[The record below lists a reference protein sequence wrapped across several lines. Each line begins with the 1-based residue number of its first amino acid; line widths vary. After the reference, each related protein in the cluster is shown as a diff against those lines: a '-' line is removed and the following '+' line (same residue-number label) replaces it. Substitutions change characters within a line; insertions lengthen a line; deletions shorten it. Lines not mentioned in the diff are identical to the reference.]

1 MANDK
6 VDILAI
12 GVHPDDVELSC
23 AGTLLKQIHSGHTAA
38 VVDLT
43 KGELGTRGS
52 ATTRIAEADAAAKIM
67 GITHRMNLGMRD
79 GYFQHNEHNINKII
93 SAIRRFRPK
102 VVLANAVR
110 DRHPD
115 HGRASKLIADA
126 CYYSGLAKISTTYN
140 RQAQEKW
147 RPDAVYH
154 YIQDYSLKP
163 DLIVDVSGFESQKL
177 KAIMAYKTQFFDPN
191 SAEPNTPISS
201 QAFMDILMTRMQEW
215 GRLIGVSHAEA
226 YTCARPIG
234 TSNLLSLL

>member
-1 MANDK
+1 MSIDK

-23 AGTLLKQIHSGHTAA
+23 AATLIKHIENGHTAA

-52 ATTRIAEADAAAKIM
+52 ATTRMSEADAAAEII
-67 GITHRMNLGMRD
+67 GIKYRMNLGMRD
-79 GYFQHNEHNINKII
+79 GYFQHNETNVNKII

-102 VVLANAVR
+102 VVLANAIR

-126 CYYSGLAKISTTYN
+126 CYYSGLSKINTSFN
-140 RQAQEKW
+140 QLEQEKW

-163 DLIVDVSGFESQKL
+163 DLIVDVSGFEEKKL
-177 KAIMAYKTQFFDPN
+177 EAIMAYKTQFFDP
-191 SAEPNTPISS
+191 SSVEPNTPISS
-201 QAFMDILMTRMQEW
+201 KAFMDILMTRMQEW
-215 GRLIGVSHAEA
+215 GRLIGVSHGEA
-226 YTCARPIG
+226 YTCSRPIG
-234 TSNLLSLL
+234 ASDVLSLL